1 MKRIKKA
8 AVLGAGVMGA
18 TIGAHLANAG
28 IDTLLLDIVPNSLNE
43 EEKKNGITEQDK
55 AFRNRI
61 VDNAFKNLL
70 SMKPAPFY
78 MKDFSTLVKT
88 GNMEDDIHLLSE
100 CDWII
105 EVVVENMAIKKK
117 VFTEKIIPNIKRKDV
132 IISSNTSG
140 LSVNEMAEF
149 FPDEL
154 KGNFLITHFF
164 NPPRYMRLME
174 IVPSKY
180 TKPEVV
186 DFMAEFI
193 ETKLGKGVVFA
204 KDTPNFIG
212 NRIGVYI
219 IYSAFKHLM
228 DLQMTVEEADSA
240 AGSAIGMPRTAIFK
254 LADLVGVDT
263 IVHIG
268 KNSYELLK
276 GDEEREVY
284 KIPDFLE
291 KMVKNGLWGNKSK
304 QGFYKKDKA
313 TKKTF
318 YYDINEETFKEVT
331 KPKFGSVGQTK
342 SIDDV
347 RLKVKTMV
355 TGNDKGSEFAWRLLR
370 DGLIYTF
377 NRVPEISDDIVNVDN
392 AMKWGYNWE
401 LGPFELFDAIGV
413 KNFIQRCEKE
423 GVNVPAKL
431 REIERFYKFENNK
444 EYCFDILSGNY
455 KEIKKAESYIGLN
468 ILKKSGSLVE
478 QNKGA
483 SLVDL
488 GDGVF
493 CLEFHS
499 KMNSISGD
507 ILSMAKKAIK
517 RAEEDGVGLV
527 IANQGKAFSV
537 GANLAMLAVAIA
549 EGAYDDI
556 NMMVKAF
563 QDVSMAIKYSAV
575 PVVAAPF
582 NMTLGGG
589 CEFCLHSD
597 AINAHAETY
606 MGLVEIGVGLLPAG
620 GGTKEMTV
628 RAVQMAEKFNTDVSP
643 FIFKN
648 FMNIAMAKVSM
659 GAYELF
665 DLGYMG
671 GEDSVTMNIDRLIY
685 DSKMKV
691 IALSKNYRPNKPLTN
706 IKAPGR
712 SVAASIKS
720 QLWNMK
726 MGNFITEYEEYLG
739 SVIADVITGGDV
751 NAGTIITEEYLLKLE
766 REAFVQ
772 LCTKKKTVER
782 IQHMLTK
789 NKPLRN

>member
-18 TIGAHLANAG
+18 TIAAHLANAG
-28 IDTLLLDIVPNSLNE
+28 IETVLLDIVPNSLNE
-43 EEKKNGITEQDK
+43 DEKKAGITENDK

-70 SMKPAPFY
+70 SMKPAPY
-78 MKDFSTLVKT
+78 YLKDFSNLIKI
-88 GNMEDDIHLLSE
+88 GNMKDDVHIISE
-100 CDWII
+100 CDWVI
-105 EVVVENMAIKKK
+105 EVVVENMEIKKK
-117 VFTEKIIPNIKRKDV
+117 VFKETIVPNIKRKDV

-140 LSVNEMAEF
+140 LSVNEMADF
-149 FPDEL
+149 LPDEM
-154 KGNFLITHFF
+154 KENFLITHFF

-174 IVPSKY
+174 VVPSKY

-186 DFMAEFI
+186 DFMSDFI
-193 ETKLGKGVVFA
+193 RNRLGKGVVFA

-219 IYSAFKHLM
+219 IYSAFKHLV
-228 DLQMTVEEADSA
+228 DLKMTVEEADSA
-240 AGSAIGMPRTAIFK
+240 AGPAIGMPRTAIFK

-268 KNSYELLK
+268 KNSYELLRD
-276 GDEEREVY
+276 DEERNIY
-284 KIPDFLE
+284 QIPDFLE

-304 QGFYKKDKA
+304 QGFYKKDRA

-318 YYDINEETFKEVT
+318 YYDINEESFKEGS
-331 KPKFGSVGQTK
+331 KPKFESVGQTK

-355 TGNDKGSEFAWRLLR
+355 SGKDKASEFAWRLLR

-377 NRVPEISDDIVNVDN
+377 NRIPEISEDIVNVDN

-401 LGPFELFDAIGV
+401 LGPFELLDAIGIRY
-413 KNFIQRCEKE
+413 FTERCEKE
-423 GVNVPAKL
+423 GVVVPQKLKNVEK
-431 REIERFYKFENNK
+431 FYKFENGR
-444 EYCFDILSGNY
+444 EFFFDLISMEY
-455 KEIKKAESYIGLN
+455 KEVQKLKSNIELH
-468 ILKKSGSLVE
+468 ILKRAGGTVE

-483 SLVDL
+483 SIVDL
-488 GDGVF
+488 EDGVF

-507 ILSMAKKAIK
+507 ILSMTKKAIK
-517 RAEEDGVGLV
+517 KAEEDGIGLV

-563 QDVSMAIKYSAV
+563 QDASMAIKYSEV

-589 CEFCLHSD
+589 CEFCLHAD

-620 GGTKEMTV
+620 GGTKEMAV
-628 RAVQMAEKFNTDVSP
+628 RAIQESEKYNTDVSP
-643 FIFKN
+643 FLFKN

-659 GAYELF
+659 GAHELYG
-665 DLGYMG
+665 LGYMN
-671 GEDSVTMNIDRLIY
+671 DKDTVTMDIEKLIY

-691 IALSKNYRPNKPLTN
+691 ISLSQNYRPKKPLTN
-706 IKAPGR
+706 MKAPGR

-720 QLWNMK
+720 QLWNMR
-726 MGNFITEYEEYLG
+726 MGNFVTEYEEYLG

-751 NAGTIITEEYLLKLE
+751 NAGTLITEEYLLKLE
-766 REAFVQ
+766 RDAFVQ
-772 LCTKKKTVER
+772 LCTKKKTIER